1 MAPTS
6 DLEQEESSLLV
17 QRERRFSTD
26 VGVEDLH
33 DDDHHIAVSPQSKPA
48 SPPRPPPIDPAAAAH
63 DNAIKWG
70 SLLLL
75 VVQNSS
81 LFVLS
86 RLSRAPPDAP
96 KKGKDHLYLTSVVVL
111 LVELFK
117 MAICLTL
124 VLKQSGYS
132 VRAMLSELHRH
143 VLLDIRT
150 TMLLG
155 VPAACYALQNNLIFV
170 AITNLSAAAAQVL
183 YQLKT
188 LSTAFFSVAI
198 LRKTFR
204 IPQWISF
211 LLLMVG
217 VVFVQSQDAKSSTT
231 ATGAYPALGVI
242 SAVAAA
248 ALSGFAGV
256 FLEKM
261 FTSGGTS
268 LWMRNVQLGL
278 FAIPLQLLA
287 IYQLD
292 YAFVVRHGPLHNFHF
307 LTWVVV
313 AVQVAGSLLTAIVIK
328 FAGNILKTFATV
340 LALLMTCV
348 WSMVLFADFHPTPL
362 FVAGVAITATSVWLY
377 ARPDDPG
384 VLLAMAFAKLM
395 AAVAPSKAANGDS
408 SNGVPPAKGADGSAM
423 NGANAA

>member
-1 MAPTS
+1 MVSA
-6 DLEQEESSLLV
+6 EVAKWVSL
-17 QRERRFSTD
+17 S
-26 VGVEDLH
+26 
-33 DDDHHIAVSPQSKPA
+33 
-48 SPPRPPPIDPAAAAH
+48 
-63 DNAIKWG
+63 
-70 SLLLL
+70 LL

-81 LFVLS
+81 LFVVTRYS
-86 RLSRAPPDAP
+86 RLPRDDGSP
-96 KKGKDHLYLTSVVVL
+96 LYISSVVVL
-111 LVELFK
+111 VVELCK

-124 VLKQSGYS
+124 ITLPSGVGGALQLLRHHLWAERDQTLKL
-132 VRAMLSELHRH
+132 A
-143 VLLDIRT
+143 
-150 TMLLG
+150 
-155 VPAACYALQNNLIFV
+155 VPAICYAVQNNLVFV
-170 AITNLSAAAAQVL
+170 AISNLSAAAAQVI

-188 LSTAFFSVAI
+188 LTTALFSV
-198 LRKTFR
+198 
-204 IPQWISF
+204 
-211 LLLMVG
+211 LLLNRTFLPAQWASFVVLGGG
-217 VVFVQSQDAKSSTT
+217 VVLVQSQDAKSSS
-231 ATGAYPALGVI
+231 APTGSSPFLGVCAAI
-242 SAVAAA
+242 AAA
-248 ALSGFAGV
+248 TLSGFAGV
-256 FLEKM
+256 YLEKM